1 MGLSQYS
8 IPSLEV
14 GPLLGGLSLL
24 VLELELPWLTPTSK
38 SLSPFASKSKWGIHK
53 MNEKN
58 KILLNESMREKEEG
72 EKVKESKKADREK
85 PMGLMEAKERDSR
98 KRKFRE
104 RKISQ

>member
-1 MGLSQYS
+1 MGY
-8 IPSLEV
+8 
-14 GPLLGGLSLL
+14 
-24 VLELELPWLTPTSK
+24 
-38 SLSPFASKSKWGIHK
+38 IHK